1 MISDGFLKPSVDY
14 QLLLF
19 TEVINLKTLV
29 FDCLF
34 VATNTNITVNHN
46 FFSPKIVNSWNK
58 YVLLP
63 SIIKIF
69 DYGQYIRSTK
79 TYMTLSKNVNV
90 GMLNSPKTLSAR
102 LMKRRRISYVM

>member
-1 MISDGFLKPSVDY
+1 MTSAIAKVVRKKDHRDRYIGSLFRTSEPVTMISDGFLKPSVDY

-46 FFSPKIVNSWNK
+46 FFLQK
-58 YVLLP
+58 
-63 SIIKIF
+63 
-69 DYGQYIRSTK
+69 
-79 TYMTLSKNVNV
+79 
-90 GMLNSPKTLSAR
+90 
-102 LMKRRRISYVM
+102 